1 MTLRA
6 NLFAQARIP
15 AMFPDVEVP
24 KKIYSSPVLTKRSR
38 EQARLFLVGHAWI
51 ENSAA
56 RNLLKPFFPEPG
68 QKITKAAPSSFAS

>member
-6 NLFAQARIP
+6 NLFAQARMP

-38 EQARLFLVGHAWI
+38 EQATLFLVGHAGI
-51 ENSAA
+51 GDSAA
-56 RNLLKPFFPEPG
+56 RDLLKLFFPEPG
-68 QKITKAAPSSFAS
+68 KKITKVHRPF

>member
-15 AMFPDVEVP
+15 AMFPDVEVR

-38 EQARLFLVGHAWI
+38 EQATLFLVGHAWI
-51 ENSAA
+51 GNSAA
-56 RNLLKPFFPEPG
+56 RDLLKLFFPEPG
-68 QKITKAAPSSFAS
+68 QKITKAAPSSLAS